1 MRGTV
6 NTHHRGSIPLN
17 ALFLKDW
24 IDKIDLIL
32 VFTGLGMPLP
42 SSAKQLRLTLSI
54 LALWQGHMALRQKKR
69 NPASLPYGLMALC
82 H

>member
-1 MRGTV
+1 
-6 NTHHRGSIPLN
+6 
-17 ALFLKDW
+17 
-24 IDKIDLIL
+24 
-32 VFTGLGMPLP
+32 LGMPLP